1 MTKRLLTLL
10 MALLLLAGCVPAQA
24 EEAAGPV
31 VTLLDGAGQAVGQG
45 VLLEA
50 GQEVLVSASLAET
63 AGLQVQTGE
72 ATIPVSGV
80 EASGELAAVLRL
92 EAQTRDPL
100 PLAAEDP
107 AAIHLRT
114 AEDLAELSQNCTLD
128 SWSQGKTVYL
138 RRTLI

>member
-63 AGLQVQTGE
+63 AGLQVQAGE

-92 EAQTRDPL
+92 EAQTQIGR
-100 PLAAEDP
+100 A
-107 AAIHLRT
+107 H
-114 AEDLAELSQNCTLD
+114 
-128 SWSQGKTVYL
+128 V
-138 RRTLI
+138 